1 MSKGISAKTRFFFS
15 ALCFLAVVFCAQGSL
30 FAQTTGTIL
39 GSVTDQ
45 TDAVLPGAAVM
56 VTNVETGIVRSSVA
70 GDRGAYRVSNLPPGT
85 YEVQASLAGFQTAV
99 RSGITLTIGREAAVD
114 FVLQVGDVTQQV
126 TVTGEAP
133 LIETT
138 TSTVSGVV
146 DSQQMRDIPLNA
158 RSFIEMVPLQAG
170 ATFSETGNT
179 TSPSFGYG
187 KKLSIVGTRYTAN
200 SFLLDGADMNDISN
214 SAGSA
219 AGTMAGVET
228 VREFKVVT
236 NAYDAEYGRHTGGV
250 ISAVTKSGTNQFH
263 GSVFEFLRND
273 NLDAAKW
280 EDNAFGGGEKP
291 EFIRNQFGVAVGGP
305 IVPDRTFFFGSFEG
319 LRANRGETS
328 VFNVPGIAA
337 QQGLI
342 DGEFIGIDPVVQP
355 YMDAFPRPNVVCSSG
370 CLDPAFPFDRS
381 NGTGRFADGRS
392 ITTNQDFFMVRIDHT
407 FSDSDSLMGRFNF
420 DDANVL
426 NTAREPNTT
435 SDTETSSRF
444 ATLEQTHIF
453 SPALLGRTH
462 FSFNR
467 TSLVGVNNE
476 LPGFVYPGG
485 FNFSG
490 TDFASGIIDFQSGL
504 TDWGGGTTLPKFYV
518 QNNFQFKEDFFYTTG
533 RHSLKFG
540 GQFQR
545 LQVNERSDFHG
556 GGTFRFSD
564 LEAFMKNVAN
574 RMSFIRPGSDTHRGW
589 RQNLTGLYIQ
599 DDISVRPGLSLN
611 VGLRYEFISTPREVD
626 GKVANLRTLSFPFFT
641 TYDTENTDV
650 GDDYFLNPSL
660 KNFAPRI
667 GLAWDPFQTGK
678 TSVRAGF
685 GMYHQQILAYIYR
698 SPGNRAAPF
707 FAVAEADLGDVSSID
722 FPNAYTTQNDILST
736 PGIGGR
742 PQIDFFQY
750 RVEQPTVLKW
760 SLDVQQQIA
769 PDTTLE
775 TGYSG
780 TRGLHLVRG
789 GLMRNVTP
797 VDILANGRRLVRVDL
812 PQPNQNYNRMRWR
825 DTDGSS
831 NYHAFR
837 LSVNKRFSRSFQFQ
851 SSYTF
856 SKSTDDAS
864 GFLGSGD
871 FGIGDRRGYFGEK
884 EHGLSSFDVRQSW
897 NTNFVVDIPT
907 GDLTGAAAKVLGGWS
922 LSSMMRLNSGSPFN
936 ISAQQ
941 PRDGRRQM
949 LRVDGST
956 LDLVPG
962 GNQNPVRSQNPNEY
976 FDLSQFVMPWDPTDP
991 STFVI
996 GNLGRNVITLP
1007 GTANVD
1013 LTLMKDTPLWGEDV
1027 SLQFRAEFFNLFN
1040 RPNFGH
1046 PNVRLFDRRGRNQV
1060 GAAEIEDTRTSAR
1073 EMQLALKLIF

>member
-1 MSKGISAKTRFFFS
+1 MSKGISAKTPFLFS
-15 ALCFLAVVFCAQGSL
+15 ALCFLAVVFFAQGSL

-45 TDAVLPGAAVM
+45 TNAVLPGAAVM

-85 YEVQASLAGFQTAV
+85 YEVQASLAGFQTSV
-99 RSGITLTIGREAAVD
+99 RSGITLTIGREAAVN
-114 FVLQVGDVTQQV
+114 FTLQVGDVTQQV

-355 YMDAFPRPNVVCSSG
+355 YMEAFPRPNVVCSSG

-453 SPALLGRTH
+453 PPPCSAGL
-462 FSFNR
+462 
-467 TSLVGVNNE
+467 TSLSIA
-476 LPGFVYPGG
+476 LH
-485 FNFSG
+485 
-490 TDFASGIIDFQSGL
+490 
-504 TDWGGGTTLPKFYV
+504 W
-518 QNNFQFKEDFFYTTG
+518 
-533 RHSLKFG
+533 
-540 GQFQR
+540 
-545 LQVNERSDFHG
+545 
-556 GGTFRFSD
+556 
-564 LEAFMKNVAN
+564 
-574 RMSFIRPGSDTHRGW
+574 
-589 RQNLTGLYIQ
+589 
-599 DDISVRPGLSLN
+599 
-611 VGLRYEFISTPREVD
+611 
-626 GKVANLRTLSFPFFT
+626 
-641 TYDTENTDV
+641 
-650 GDDYFLNPSL
+650 
-660 KNFAPRI
+660 
-667 GLAWDPFQTGK
+667 LA
-678 TSVRAGF
+678 
-685 GMYHQQILAYIYR
+685 
-698 SPGNRAAPF
+698 
-707 FAVAEADLGDVSSID
+707 
-722 FPNAYTTQNDILST
+722 
-736 PGIGGR
+736 
-742 PQIDFFQY
+742 
-750 RVEQPTVLKW
+750 
-760 SLDVQQQIA
+760 
-769 PDTTLE
+769 
-775 TGYSG
+775 
-780 TRGLHLVRG
+780 
-789 GLMRNVTP
+789 
-797 VDILANGRRLVRVDL
+797 
-812 PQPNQNYNRMRWR
+812 
-825 DTDGSS
+825 
-831 NYHAFR
+831 
-837 LSVNKRFSRSFQFQ
+837 
-851 SSYTF
+851 
-856 SKSTDDAS
+856 
-864 GFLGSGD
+864 
-871 FGIGDRRGYFGEK
+871 
-884 EHGLSSFDVRQSW
+884 
-897 NTNFVVDIPT
+897 
-907 GDLTGAAAKVLGGWS
+907 
-922 LSSMMRLNSGSPFN
+922 
-936 ISAQQ
+936 
-941 PRDGRRQM
+941 
-949 LRVDGST
+949 
-956 LDLVPG
+956 
-962 GNQNPVRSQNPNEY
+962 
-976 FDLSQFVMPWDPTDP
+976 
-991 STFVI
+991 
-996 GNLGRNVITLP
+996 
-1007 GTANVD
+1007 
-1013 LTLMKDTPLWGEDV
+1013 
-1027 SLQFRAEFFNLFN
+1027 
-1040 RPNFGH
+1040 
-1046 PNVRLFDRRGRNQV
+1046 
-1060 GAAEIEDTRTSAR
+1060 
-1073 EMQLALKLIF
+1073 